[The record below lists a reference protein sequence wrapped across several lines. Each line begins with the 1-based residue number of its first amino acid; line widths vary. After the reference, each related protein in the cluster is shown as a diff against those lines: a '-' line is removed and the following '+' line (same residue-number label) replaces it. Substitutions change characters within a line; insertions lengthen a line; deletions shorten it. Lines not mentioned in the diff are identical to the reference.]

1 MKIDRSKLK
10 KSTSDI
16 PPDCQAL
23 IEKLT
28 STSSDKSEFLK
39 VLQSIETW
47 TYGKCELLH
56 WVDVLDACDEVL
68 EAAAKVDKP
77 GTQKPWTVAV
87 DTGDETMKDLVRHSS
102 LRS

>member
-68 EAAAKVDKP
+68 ESAAKVENS
-77 GTQKPWTVAV
+77 GVAKPWTVAV
-87 DTGDETMKDLVRHSS
+87 DTGDETMKDLVTFQS
-102 LRS
+102 